1 MRESGRKRGGSK
13 DRRTER
19 EIDRGRRSERQTE
32 SERDRQREKKRKK
45 VCQNCWYRNLS
56 SVLVFISST
65 AGCEYRQREREIERI
80 RERKKNK
87 TTQFNLKL
95 YRKL

>member
-1 MRESGRKRGGSK
+1 MRET
-13 DRRTER
+13 DRE
-19 EIDRGRRSERQTE
+19 RRSERKFVRIVGIGICQVFWF
-32 SERDRQREKKRKK
+32 SFQAPGCAWYRDRR
-45 VCQNCWYRNLS
+45 
-56 SVLVFISST
+56 
-65 AGCEYRQREREIERI
+65 REREIERI